1 MSCGWIAAYMIPL
14 HVLLRGNLP
23 DSPARGVP
31 LLLGCEVVNFLFILP
46 IWPLQVLYGYLF
58 GVVQG
63 CLLAVCAYTI
73 SCLPPFFLAA
83 PMLRALRG
91 VALEKHGEVSESS
104 TWLHWLW
111 GKVCGWVARHDVVAN
126 IQDAVREQPFATTMA
141 LRLNLLPPAGLTS
154 YALGACQIPSLA
166 YALGSAIGN
175 PCFNCVTDDGIDD
188 VGCAAALIIAQ
199 RCFTFGSGSSAR
211 IARGAVGLI
220 SHIFDLPRGARF
232 LIGSPRDL
240 MRRDDG
246 LKRAQVVDLSSPPPS
261 VQIVAPASGWSS
273 GLCDCCSDTR
283 TWQAFSSHLSSTHT
297 ALHLFDGRL
306 YFRSAVAATERPKR
320 GIPANDDPMLPLC
333 QMLAVLILKRIAV
346 AKGHEAA
353 NEYYVN
359 WAHRSETG
367 STWAQAQHA
376 GSEVR
381 NGLLVPAF
389 LFIALV
395 IVMMTLMLCLL
406 RVHIRQR
413 DKIPGGSAAMD
424 FCLAFW
430 CGCCVRSQLLRH
442 EGLTE
447 HHYEICHPEGGKII
461 VGVNAV

>member
-1 MSCGWIAAYMIPL
+1 MIPL

-175 PCFNCVTDDGIDD
+175 VPNATAYVYVGTLLTSIHD
-188 VGCAAALIIAQ
+188 VL
-199 RCFTFGSGSSAR
+199 SGR
-211 IARGAVGLI
+211 V
-220 SHIFDLPRGARF
+220 P
-232 LIGSPRDL
+232 
-240 MRRDDG
+240 
-246 LKRAQVVDLSSPPPS
+246 SSPVS
-261 VQIVAPASGWSS
+261 
-273 GLCDCCSDTR
+273 
-283 TWQAFSSHLSSTHT
+283 T
-297 ALHLFDGRL
+297 ALLTTGL
-306 YFRSAVAATERPKR
+306 MTSVALLLLLSRSAASRLALAAVQESQVER
-320 GIPANDDPMLPLC
+320 
-333 QMLAVLILKRIAV
+333 LA
-346 AKGHEAA
+346 
-353 NEYYVN
+353 
-359 WAHRSETG
+359 
-367 STWAQAQHA
+367 
-376 GSEVR
+376 
-381 NGLLVPAF
+381 
-389 LFIALV
+389 
-395 IVMMTLMLCLL
+395 
-406 RVHIRQR
+406 
-413 DKIPGGSAAMD
+413 
-424 FCLAFW
+424 
-430 CGCCVRSQLLRH
+430 
-442 EGLTE
+442 
-447 HHYEICHPEGGKII
+447 
-461 VGVNAV
+461 